1 MRNQDHCVNS
11 GLFFVVLR
19 LFDRQ
24 RKRRIPLSL
33 APAASRP
40 SAETLP
46 QQRNTPDKHKHT
58 QMHAERRGAAPCTAA
73 KRAREGL
80 SPYPCS
86 CTKTCASALRRQSS
100 GGTPRRLAADSS
112 RGQQTRSAAH
122 QAQLHE
128 PTQQPA
134 HAHKSRGLPRYEAAG
149 RRSSGGGRA
158 AGVSPKQTPLN
169 LFASAARGAPLAKA
183 QSRLACDRR
192 RQEGQ
197 SRSAREGAGAPL
209 KINSRSEFFRVSGV
223 SVATAAGKW
232 RATCQGVKLSCLR
245 MPQASRGKAAA
256 HARAQARPLK

>member
-1 MRNQDHCVNS
+1 MRNQDHCVYS
-11 GLFFVVLR
+11 GLFSLFFGYLTVGATKECSLSLPPLR
-19 LFDRQ
+19 AGPRQ
-24 RKRRIPLSL
+24 RRCRSSGTPL
-33 APAASRP
+33 
-40 SAETLP
+40 T
-46 QQRNTPDKHKHT
+46 NTNT

-80 SPYPCS
+80 TPYPCS
-86 CTKTCASALRRQSS
+86 CTKTRASALRRQSS

-122 QAQLHE
+122 PAQLHE

-134 HAHKSRGLPRYEAAG
+134 QAHKSRGLPRYEAAG

-158 AGVSPKQTPLN
+158 AGVSPKQTPLK

-209 KINSRSEFFRVSGV
+209 KINSRSEFFRVSGA
-223 SVATAAGKW
+223 SVASFL
-232 RATCQGVKLSCLR
+232 RGV
-245 MPQASRGKAAA
+245 
-256 HARAQARPLK
+256 

>member
-1 MRNQDHCVNS
+1 MRNQDHCVYS
-11 GLFFVVLR
+11 GLFS
-19 LFDRQ
+19 LFFGYLTVSAT
-24 RKRRIPLSL
+24 KECSLSL
-33 APAASRP
+33 APAASGP

-86 CTKTCASALRRQSS
+86 CTKTRASALRRQSS

-122 QAQLHE
+122 PAQLHE

-134 HAHKSRGLPRYEAAG
+134 QAHKSRGLPRYEAAG

-158 AGVSPKQTPLN
+158 AGVSPKQTPLK
-169 LFASAARGAPLAKA
+169 LFASTARGAPLAKA

-197 SRSAREGAGAPL
+197 SRSAREGAGAP
-209 KINSRSEFFRVSGV
+209 
-223 SVATAAGKW
+223 
-232 RATCQGVKLSCLR
+232 
-245 MPQASRGKAAA
+245 P
-256 HARAQARPLK
+256 